1 MTCEDR
7 LTPRETDTL
16 ALLIRQESQ
25 TGELDKAVERLILP
39 EEMSEL
45 TY

>member
-16 ALLIRQESQ
+16 ARLIRQESQ
-25 TGELDKAVERLILP
+25 TGELDKAVARLTLP
-39 EEMSEL
+39 AEMSEL

>member
-7 LTPRETDTL
+7 LTAREADTL
-16 ALLIRQESQ
+16 ARLIRQESQ
-25 TGELDKAVERLILP
+25 TGELDKAVERLTLP
-39 EEMSEL
+39 AAMSEL